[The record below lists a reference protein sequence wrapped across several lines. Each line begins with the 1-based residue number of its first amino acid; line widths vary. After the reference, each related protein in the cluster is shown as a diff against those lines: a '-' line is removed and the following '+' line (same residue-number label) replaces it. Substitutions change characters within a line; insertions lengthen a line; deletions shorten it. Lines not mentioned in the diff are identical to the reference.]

1 MPTYIDNTNLLR
13 VTEVNV
19 TALDGTTSLSSL
31 TGEFT
36 IIDSNEVEVTGQ
48 TWPTSLTLNTP
59 GDYSGVIESD
69 VDFIDGQSYTAVVTI
84 GTVVTNMA
92 EFNHTINPKDRTS
105 QNSTWVAST

>member
-13 VTEVNV
+13 VTDVNV

-36 IIDSNEVEVTGQ
+36 IIDSNDVEVTGQ
-48 TWPTSLTLNTP
+48 TWPTALTLNTA

-69 VDFIDGQSYTAVVTI
+69 VAFIEGTTYTAVVTI
-84 GTVVTNMA
+84 GTAVTNMA
-92 EFNHTINPKDRTS
+92 EFNHSITPKDRTS
-105 QNSTWVAST
+105 QNSTWVSN

>member
-36 IIDSNEVEVTGQ
+36 VIDSNSVEVTGQ
-48 TWPTSLTLNTP
+48 TWPTSLTLNTD
-59 GDYSGVIESD
+59 GDYTGVIESD
-69 VDFIDGQSYTAVVTI
+69 VDFIEGQTYTAVITI
-84 GTVVTNMA
+84 GTDVANMA
-92 EFNHTINPKDRTS
+92 EFNHFITPRDRTS
-105 QNSTWVAST
+105 QNSTWVAN